1 MKIFID
7 PGHGGSS
14 IGATYKGRVEQD
26 DCLKLA
32 LKVRDLLLQ
41 QKNVEV
47 KMSRTWDTNPELE
60 DRAAD
65 ANAWGAGYFL
75 SLHRNAFEPNKASG
89 VEMWIYS
96 GCATGGDTYN
106 KAKIILDN
114 VCKATGF
121 KNRGIKNGAPSYKD
135 FAVNKYTKMSSCLAE
150 VGFIDSDSDNAIFDK
165 KFNEM
170 AVAIAKGIYEGNGG
184 KWAEISTKTE
194 EKAPAEND
202 GYLYTVQVGAFSN
215 RKNAEAYAEKIKKA
229 GFDAFVTVKGDIDG
243 DGKITS
249 ADSRLI
255 LRDAVGLD

>member
-1 MKIFID
+1 MKIYID

-26 DCLKLA
+26 DCLRLS

-47 KMSRTWDTNPELE
+47 KLSRTSDTNPDLE
-60 DRAAD
+60 DRAEE
-65 ANAWGAGYFL
+65 ANAWGADYFL
-75 SLHRNAFEPNKASG
+75 SIHRNAFEPNKASG

-106 KAKIILDN
+106 NAKQILDA

-121 KNRGIKNGAPSYKD
+121 KNRGIKKGAPSYKD

-170 AVAIAKGIYEGNGG
+170 AVAIAKAIYEDNGG

-194 EKAPAEND
+194 EKTPAEND
-202 GYLYTVQVGAFSN
+202 GYIYTVQIGAFSN
-215 RKNAEAYAEKIKKA
+215 RDFAEAYAEKAKKA
-229 GFDAFVTVKGDIDG
+229 GFEAFVTIKGDVDG
-243 DGKITS
+243 DGKITA
-249 ADSRLI
+249 ADAREALNK
-255 LRDAVGLD
+255 AVGK